1 MRSFENFN
9 ADVVVTQAAFFEY
22 KVQKLLLEGKYRLV
36 ACNNNRFRTHEGA
49 SLSEYD
55 LFEAQA
61 ADILLDSKAVCS
73 DEMKKLGFAKTVH
86 WVAEVER
93 LNVAFL
99 LWKADY
105 IKI

>member
-1 MRSFENFN
+1 
-9 ADVVVTQAAFFEY
+9 
-22 KVQKLLLEGKYRLV
+22 LLERKYRLV
-36 ACNNNRFRTHEGA
+36 TCYNDRFRTYEGA
-49 SLSEYD
+49 SLSEHD
-55 LFEAQA
+55 LFKAQA
-61 ADILLDSKAVCS
+61 ANILLDSKAICS
-73 DEMKKLGFAKTVH
+73 DEMKKLGFTKTVH